1 MDNAKSIFETE
12 EVEKLLPRFALPSVI
27 SGMVSAIY
35 NIVDQIFIGHGVG
48 MLGNAATNVT
58 FPIVTVCTAVSIMC
72 GVGCA
77 TGFNLETG
85 KGNYEKAGRLVCN
98 NIVLMGIIGILI
110 ETVVLLFMS
119 QLLYAFGATESLWQ
133 NAETY
138 LSITALSIPLSIIG
152 VGGSI
157 VIRSDGSPKYALYSV
172 LTGALLNVFLD
183 WLFIFKF
190 DMGIAGAA
198 YATVIGQVVSGI
210 LVLAY
215 FFKFKTFRLKLHCF
229 KPNLHYFAKITS
241 LGMGPFVNN
250 ITMFVVQILLNNS
263 LKHYGAISQYG
274 SEIPLACVGVI
285 TKLNSIFNAI
295 VVGIAQGV
303 QPIIS
308 YNYGAKNYKRVIE
321 AAKKVIIIIFKISFV
336 MFLLCQLFPRQLVS
350 IFGTGSELYY
360 SFAERYLRIFM
371 MLICVNGMQVTV
383 GNMFTSIGKAR
394 LSVFISMTRQIL
406 FLPPLILLLPLFFG
420 IDGIM
425 YAGPIADGMCFIVA
439 MSLLLKEYKRL
450 KDEDLN
456 IIN

>member
-1 MDNAKSIFETE
+1 MDNVKSIFETE
-12 EVEKLLPRFALPSVI
+12 KVEKLLPRFALPSVI

-35 NIVDQIFIGHGVG
+35 NIVDQIFIGHSVG
-48 MLGNAATNVT
+48 ILGNAATNVT
-58 FPIVTVCTAVSIMC
+58 FPVVTVCTAVSIMC

-77 TGFNLETG
+77 AGFNLETG
-85 KGNYEKAGRLVCN
+85 KGNHEKAGRMVCN

-110 ETVVLLFMS
+110 EIVVLVFMNT
-119 QLLYAFGATESLWQ
+119 LLYAFGSTESLWE

-157 VIRSDGSPKYALYSV
+157 VIRSDGSPNYALLSV

-190 DMGIAGAA
+190 GMGIAGAA
-198 YATVIGQVVSGI
+198 YATVIGQTVGGI

-215 FFKFKTFRLKLHCF
+215 FFNFKTFRLKLNYF
-229 KPNLHYFAKITS
+229 KPNIYYFAKISS

-250 ITMFVVQILLNNS
+250 ITMFVVQIILNNS
-263 LKHYGAISQYG
+263 LKHYGAISQFG
-274 SEIPLACVGVI
+274 SDIPLACVGVI
-285 TKLNSIFNAI
+285 IKLNSIFNAI

-321 AAKKVIIIIFKISFV
+321 AAKKVIIIILKISFV
-336 MFLLCQLFPRQLVS
+336 IFLMCQLFPRQLVS

-394 LSVFISMTRQIL
+394 LSVLISMTRQIL
-406 FLPPLILLLPLFFG
+406 FLPPLILVLPLFFG

-425 YAGPIADGMCFIVA
+425 YAGPIADGMCVIVA
-439 MSLLLKEYKRL
+439 MLLLFKEYK
-450 KDEDLN
+450 KLN
-456 IIN
+456 V